1 MGYLIAQVEGR
12 SSLGEAGLCSDLKLG
27 IPALARSMQP
37 FAFQAGGESAA
48 AYLFQMSGN
57 GN

>member
-1 MGYLIAQVEGR
+1 MGYLTAQAEGR
-12 SSLGEAGLCSDLKLG
+12 SSLGEAVLCSDLKLVT
-27 IPALARSMQP
+27 PAWARSMQP

-57 GN
+57 SN